1 MSGTNAHLTATT
13 GGMIITN
20 TGTCTITSNGSTFP
34 GTMNFNGANGTYTL
48 SGNLSV
54 SGLVTCT
61 VTVTVNHTASET
73 MTLSG
78 GLTLTNGLFGTAAVI
93 FNGGTWSGAGN
104 LNKAWSVSSGGVTL
118 GSAVSTQSYLT
129 GNTGT
134 LAFATYLMT
143 LSATSFT
150 LYGTT
155 SCTTPSAGTGGIK
168 LTSTTGCTATF
179 NGTPLG
185 GALVL
190 DMTASKVLTL
200 ANGGLACVVN
210 GLVTVSTTT
219 TLTPTTTESLSANY
233 GITMNAALS
242 GTATI
247 NMAGAMTSS
256 GAADILSCPL
266 NFNGNFSFANNF
278 YYQTGPITWTA
289 GTDGT
294 TGAVNGHCLFLNAA
308 TTLSWNGVTIVNVQ
322 MGSNLTMTTGSAI
335 AITNWLLAYGG
346 PISQT
351 INGGYAITVANLQY
365 TPSGTGNLTFAAG
378 TIVNVTNSLYI
389 GSSANL
395 PGALVTDFIGTVK
408 SGTGSSP
415 IYLYYTGTAANCT
428 SWGIAYTD
436 VTNTNGVA
444 GAAGTPILNYG
455 PASLLT
461 RTTGITP
468 YTTANMVN
476 QIGVV

>member
-1 MSGTNAHLTATT
+1 
-13 GGMIITN
+13 
-20 TGTCTITSNGSTFP
+20 
-34 GTMNFNGANGTYTL
+34 MNFNGADGTYTL

-54 SGLVTCT
+54 SGLVTVT

-78 GLTLTNGLFGTAAVI
+78 GLTLAYNLAGTAALI

-104 LNKAWSVSSGGVTL
+104 LNMAWSVSSGGVTL

-233 GITMNAALS
+233 GITMGAAMS
-242 GTATI
+242 GTAVI
-247 NMAGAMTSS
+247 NIAGAMQSNA
-256 GAADILSCPL
+256 AADVLSCPL
-266 NFNGNFSFANNF
+266 NFNGNFSFGGVL
-278 YYQTGPITWTA
+278 YYSGGPITWTA
-289 GTDGT
+289 GVDGT
-294 TGAVNGHCLFLNAA
+294 TGTVASHSLFLSAA
-308 TTLSWNGVTIVNVQ
+308 TTLSWNGVTLVNVWS
-322 MGSNLTMTTGSAI
+322 GNNLTMTTGSAI
-335 AITNWLLAYGG
+335 SVTNWLMAWDGQ
-346 PISQT
+346 ISQT
-351 INGGYAITVANLQY
+351 INGGYTITVANLQY
-365 TPSGTGNLTFAAG
+365 TPSGTGTLTFAAG
-378 TIVNVTNSLYI
+378 TIINVTNSLYLA
-389 GSSANL
+389 STANL
-395 PGALVTDFIGTVK
+395 PGTLGTNYVGTVK
-408 SGTGSSP
+408 SGTSSSP
-415 IYLYYTGTAANCT
+415 IYLYYTGAAGNCT
-428 SWGIAYTD
+428 SWAFIFTD

-455 PASLLT
+455 PSSLLT
-461 RTTGITP
+461 RTAGITP
-468 YTTANMVN
+468 YTAANMVN